1 MKSRGAN
8 ASKNRP
14 RGNILLC
21 SNQSFKSRS
30 PSEWCFPGKDQ
41 VSQSTRGVEEA
52 KPERQPLTR
61 LCGFCCWA
69 AGWLAGYYLNPKQHY
84 VVHLGQP
91 KCKSKSRVTG
101 HTKTTHC
108 SSPRNLIIQCG
119 SGLGHQLFHLSQSF
133 FFGLLPPT
141 EEV

>member
-1 MKSRGAN
+1 MKSGGAN

-21 SNQSFKSRS
+21 PKFKSPS
-30 PSEWCFPGKDQ
+30 LSEWYFRKGLSLPEYTWSGGGKTRETTTDQ
-41 VSQSTRGVEEA
+41 VVWLLLLG
-52 KPERQPLTR
+52 
-61 LCGFCCWA
+61 
-69 AGWLAGYYLNPKQHY
+69 GWMVSWSSYYLNPKQHS
-84 VVHLGQP
+84 VLHLGQP

-101 HTKTTHC
+101 HTKKPHC

-133 FFGLLPPT
+133 FFSLLPPT
-141 EEV
+141 EEI